1 MIYMNISHE
10 CYVDN
15 PAYDNL
21 PDYEYKEAIYNNS
34 DGTTTTCRFAK
45 KKDGTKGVL
54 CQILE
59 ELLKKRKETKKLM
72 ATAEAEGNYFVAA
85 IYDGLQ
91 LAYKITANSLYGQVG
106 APT

>member
-10 CYVDN
+10 CYVNN

-21 PDYEYKEAIYNNS
+21 PDYEYKEVVYNNS

-59 ELLKKRKETKKLM
+59 ELLKKRKETK
-72 ATAEAEGNYFVAA
+72 N
-85 IYDGLQ
+85 
-91 LAYKITANSLYGQVG
+91 
-106 APT
+106 